1 MEVAEKAKIKIVFTI
16 GFALMMAVGANCFF
30 YLPFTPVPF
39 TLQVLTVLLGAIV
52 LGFPYSFYSQL
63 IYLSLGFMGMGVFAG
78 FKNAYI
84 ALAGPTAG
92 YIMGFLAASFVSSYI
107 YTKTGGRKGLILSLS
122 AGLLS
127 IYILGYGHMLIYFWG
142 PDALSLKAVA
152 TTFKLA
158 VAPFIVADIIKV
170 LLVANIVNRWSTGGN
185 S

>member
-1 MEVAEKAKIKIVFTI
+1 
-16 GFALMMAVGANCFF
+16 MMAVGANCFF

-92 YIMGFLAASFVSSYI
+92 YIMGFLAASLVSSYI
-107 YTKTGGRKGLILSLS
+107 SAYQTGGRKGLMLSLF

-158 VAPFIVADIIKV
+158 IAPFIVADTIKV
-170 LLVANIVNRWSTGGN
+170 LLVANIVSRWSTGGN